1 MRLVIVAVHLRCWQ
15 TQWQDE
21 FLVGE
26 EVVDVPDIWK
36 YTTDTGL
43 HRLFLLVCWFRCI
56 KFYLDRFAHK
66 GVALS

>member
-43 HRLFLLVCWFRCI
+43 HRLFLLVC
-56 KFYLDRFAHK
+56 
-66 GVALS
+66 